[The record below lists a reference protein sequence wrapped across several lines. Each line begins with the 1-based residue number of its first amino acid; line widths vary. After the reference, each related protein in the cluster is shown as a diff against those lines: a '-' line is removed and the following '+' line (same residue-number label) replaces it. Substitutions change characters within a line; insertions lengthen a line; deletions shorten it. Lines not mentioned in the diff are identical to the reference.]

1 MTSGTL
7 YVVAT
12 PLGNLGDISE
22 RARATLSTVAVV
34 AAEDTRRTR
43 ILLAHIGAR
52 PRLVSF
58 HAHSPRSRM
67 ELLLSAL
74 AEGQSVA
81 LVSDAGTPT
90 ISDPGANLVME
101 ARSNGVPVVAVP
113 GPSAVAA
120 ALSISGLAADR
131 YIFLGFP
138 PRRGKERQHL
148 LRAAAESPWTVVMFE
163 SAQRVG
169 QLLDDLREICGG
181 DRQVAVARELTK
193 VHEEV
198 KTGSLEDVGTDY
210 REHPPR
216 GEITVV
222 LSGAPVASPSRDLV
236 SRTDEV
242 TERARS
248 LLAEGATKRDVAQIL
263 ARELHLSR
271 NEVYRLVT
279 AL

>member
-1 MTSGTL
+1 MSRGTL
-7 YVVAT
+7 FVVAT

-43 ILLAHIGAR
+43 TLLAHIGAR

-67 ELLLSAL
+67 ELLLSVL
-74 AEGQSVA
+74 GEGQSVA

-101 ARSNGVPVVAVP
+101 ARSAGGVVVAVP

-120 ALSISGLAADR
+120 ALSISGMAADR

-138 PRRGKERQHL
+138 PRRGKERQRL
-148 LRAAAESPWTVVMFE
+148 LETAAESPWTVVMFE
-163 SAQRVG
+163 SAQRLV

-181 DRQVAVARELTK
+181 DRQVAVTRELTK
-193 VHEEV
+193 IHEEV
-198 KTGSLEDVGTDY
+198 KTGSLEDIGNDY

-216 GEITVV
+216 GEITLV
-222 LSGAPVASPSRDLV
+222 LSGASPASSSEDLA
-236 SRTDEV
+236 SRTEQV

-248 LLAEGATKRDVAQIL
+248 LLAAGASKRDVPHRL
-263 ARELHLSR
+263 AL
-271 NEVYRLVT
+271 
-279 AL
+279 